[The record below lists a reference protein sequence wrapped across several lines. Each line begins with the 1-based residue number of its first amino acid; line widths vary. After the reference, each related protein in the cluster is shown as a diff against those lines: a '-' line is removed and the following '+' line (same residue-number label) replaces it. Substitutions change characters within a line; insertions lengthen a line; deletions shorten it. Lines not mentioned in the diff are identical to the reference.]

1 MALIKTSGGRDG
13 ALLWGMKL
21 ICHPISPYARKAMI
35 LARRHGIELEETYPE
50 KDGAKGY
57 KAGDNPL
64 GKIPALEWQP
74 QQYLFD
80 SPVICEYLDSLA
92 AAPLLPKDSHS
103 HYLQKWQHA
112 LGDGLSDAVY
122 NYRVETMRPESL
134 QWEEMI
140 KRHETAII
148 AAVQTLEHISQWLGG
163 PWSFG
168 NLSIICAL
176 DYASYRAGHLDW
188 QGRAPKLAAWHT
200 KFTNDAAYIA
210 TYGYAAA

>member
-1 MALIKTSGGRDG
+1 
-13 ALLWGMKL
+13 MKL

-35 LARRHGIELEETYPE
+35 LARLHNIYTEEIQPE

-74 QQYLFD
+74 RQYLFD
-80 SPVICEYLDSLA
+80 SPVICEYLDSLGQTPILA
-92 AAPLLPKDSHS
+92 ADPHV

-122 NYRVETMRPESL
+122 NLRYETVRPEAL
-134 QWEEMI
+134 HWDELI
-140 KRHETAII
+140 ARHEAAIMASI
-148 AAVQTLEHISQWLGG
+148 DTLERISEWLGG
-163 PWSFG
+163 PWTYG
-168 NLSIICAL
+168 NLAIICAL

-188 QGRAPKLAAWHT
+188 QSRAPKLAQWHSGFKSDPT
-200 KFTNDAAYIA
+200 YNA
-210 TYGYAAA
+210 TYAYP